1 MINKLFLFIFASI
14 LILFSI
20 NLSAKEGMYIP
31 MLLQKINSSEMEAMG
46 MKITAEDIYSIN
58 KSSIK
63 DAIVQFGG
71 GCTGE
76 IISNQGLLLT
86 NHHCGYRSIQKHSS
100 INNDYLTDGFWANT
114 FEDELPNS
122 GLTATILQNMNDVT
136 GIILAGVTT
145 NMTEIERQN
154 IIRINIS
161 KLTEGNADNKFI
173 KLEVKAFYYGN
184 QYILMTSK
192 VFSDVRLVGAPP
204 SNIGKFGGDTDNW
217 MWPRH
222 TGDFSVFRI
231 YTDAFNNPAEYSKD
245 NVAYKPAQSL
255 SISLKGYNEGDFTFV
270 FGYPGTTEE
279 YLPAEGVALATET
292 VNPFKI
298 SLRRQELDIM
308 NSYMEK
314 SAEIRIQYSAK
325 YAGLAN
331 GWKKWIGESNGVK
344 RLRTVERKTEEQKDF
359 AIWANEN
366 EYKNLI
372 SSFKTTYKAFLPWE
386 MAYNYFIEAGY
397 YENMI
402 SFSNQFFKL
411 AQLSTDKKTSEK
423 DIADYVQNLK
433 NAAESFY
440 KDYNSDVE
448 KELLMT
454 TINAYASF
462 PYSEV
467 PLPETIETIKSKY
480 QGDSKKYVENI
491 FKKSIFRNKETLF
504 SFLNNYKR
512 ANYKNLEKDLLM
524 KLTGSYFNNFMNKIR
539 PNLAQYQN
547 KLDSL
552 QRIYM
557 KALIEKNADKYLS
570 PDANSTLRVAYGNI
584 ANYSPHDGITYNY
597 FTTLEGIMQKENPNI
612 YDYVVE
618 PKLKSL
624 FKNKEYANYA
634 DADGTMHVC
643 FLATNHTTGGNSG
656 SPVMNANGELIG
668 INFDRNWEG
677 TMSDLNYDPEQCR
690 NITLDIRYCLFI
702 IDKFANAQRLIE
714 EMNISR

>member
-480 QGDSKKYVENI
+480 QGDSKKYVENL

-512 ANYKNLEKDLLM
+512 ANYKNLEKDILM
-524 KLTGSYFNNFMNKIR
+524 KLTGSYFNNFINKIR

>member
-480 QGDSKKYVENI
+480 QGDSKKYVENL

-557 KALIEKNADKYLS
+557 KALIEKNADKYLF

>member
-512 ANYKNLEKDLLM
+512 ANYKN
-524 KLTGSYFNNFMNKIR
+524 
-539 PNLAQYQN
+539 
-547 KLDSL
+547 
-552 QRIYM
+552 
-557 KALIEKNADKYLS
+557 
-570 PDANSTLRVAYGNI
+570 
-584 ANYSPHDGITYNY
+584 
-597 FTTLEGIMQKENPNI
+597 
-612 YDYVVE
+612 
-618 PKLKSL
+618 
-624 FKNKEYANYA
+624 
-634 DADGTMHVC
+634 
-643 FLATNHTTGGNSG
+643 
-656 SPVMNANGELIG
+656 
-668 INFDRNWEG
+668 
-677 TMSDLNYDPEQCR
+677 
-690 NITLDIRYCLFI
+690 
-702 IDKFANAQRLIE
+702 
-714 EMNISR
+714 

>member
-480 QGDSKKYVENI
+480 QGDSKKYVENL

>member
-1 MINKLFLFIFASI
+1 
-14 LILFSI
+14 
-20 NLSAKEGMYIP
+20 
-31 MLLQKINSSEMEAMG
+31 
-46 MKITAEDIYSIN
+46 
-58 KSSIK
+58 
-63 DAIVQFGG
+63 
-71 GCTGE
+71 
-76 IISNQGLLLT
+76 
-86 NHHCGYRSIQKHSS
+86 
-100 INNDYLTDGFWANT
+100 
-114 FEDELPNS
+114 
-122 GLTATILQNMNDVT
+122 
-136 GIILAGVTT
+136 
-145 NMTEIERQN
+145 
-154 IIRINIS
+154 
-161 KLTEGNADNKFI
+161 
-173 KLEVKAFYYGN
+173 
-184 QYILMTSK
+184 
-192 VFSDVRLVGAPP
+192 
-204 SNIGKFGGDTDNW
+204 
-217 MWPRH
+217 
-222 TGDFSVFRI
+222 
-231 YTDAFNNPAEYSKD
+231 
-245 NVAYKPAQSL
+245 
-255 SISLKGYNEGDFTFV
+255 
-270 FGYPGTTEE
+270 
-279 YLPAEGVALATET
+279 
-292 VNPFKI
+292 
-298 SLRRQELDIM
+298 
-308 NSYMEK
+308 
-314 SAEIRIQYSAK
+314 
-325 YAGLAN
+325 
-331 GWKKWIGESNGVK
+331 
-344 RLRTVERKTEEQKDF
+344 
-359 AIWANEN
+359 
-366 EYKNLI
+366 
-372 SSFKTTYKAFLPWE
+372 
-386 MAYNYFIEAGY
+386 
-397 YENMI
+397 MI

-480 QGDSKKYVENI
+480 QGDSKKYVENL

>member
-480 QGDSKKYVENI
+480 QGDSKKYVENL

-512 ANYKNLEKDLLM
+512 ANYKNLEKDILM
-524 KLTGSYFNNFMNKIR
+524 KLTGSYFNNFINKIR

-557 KALIEKNADKYLS
+557 KALIEKNADKYLF

>member
-557 KALIEKNADKYLS
+557 KALIEKNADKYLF